1 GYDKQTDLAV
11 VKIDAGHDLPV
22 ARLGNSEGSK
32 VGDWVLAFGSPF
44 SLNGSVTAGI
54 ISATNRQNIGNSQ
67 FQNFIQTDAAIN
79 PGNSGGPLV
88 NLAGEVIGINTA
100 IYTGSRGFEGVGFAL
115 PSNTAINIY
124 NQLVTQGH
132 VTRGSIGIKFQ
143 DDQTSDVLLHKEL
156 GAPNGVVVQYVAP
169 SGPAS
174 RAGIQPGDVITQIN
188 GHAVRAGSD
197 LINPVIGTPVGHAV
211 ALSYV
216 RAGKVKTVSVNVADM
231 SKIFPDDTSAGVDPV
246 SGDVETAPTS
256 FGLHVEG
263 LTPEISRHLGL
274 SANQPGVIASDVE
287 PASFADDIKFLRG
300 DVIVEINHVAI
311 TNLQDYKREIAKLKP
326 GEDVLFKVLH
336 PDGTGEQYT
345 VFRAG
350 TIPRAGE

>member
-1 GYDKQTDLAV
+1 M
-11 VKIDAGHDLPV
+11 
-22 ARLGNSEGSK
+22 
-32 VGDWVLAFGSPF
+32 
-44 SLNGSVTAGI
+44 
-54 ISATNRQNIGNSQ
+54 
-67 FQNFIQTDAAIN
+67 
-79 PGNSGGPLV
+79 
-88 NLAGEVIGINTA
+88 IGINTA

-143 DDQTSDVLLHKEL
+143 DDQTSDVLLHREL

-216 RAGKVKTVSVNVADM
+216 RNGKTKNVSVNVADM
-231 SKIFPDDTSAGVDPV
+231 SRIFPEDTSGARIRVGRC
-246 SGDVETAPTS
+246 GNRADVFWSACRE
-256 FGLHVEG
+256 

-300 DVIVEINHVAI
+300 EVIVEINHTAI
-311 TNLQDYKREIAKLKP
+311 RNLQDYKQEIAKLKP
-326 GEDVLFKVLH
+326 GEAVLFKVVH
-336 PDGTGEQYT
+336 PDGTGQQYT
-345 VFRAG
+345 VFHAG